1 MTWNT
6 KFVVGSIL
14 IPVVLAAAGWIY
26 TRSSPSNSI
35 TSIPHN
41 TGIVTQGQTGNNI
54 IVPFPAPES
63 ESARRNLLLSKLRQ
77 EYIFSHDGL
86 SSALL
91 AGTEP
96 VPAEW
101 MNKRLAQMGELWR
114 VRVKGGEYEVL
125 LPNNP

>member
-1 MTWNT
+1 MRWNA
-6 KFVVGSIL
+6 KFVVSSIL
-14 IPVVLAAAGWIY
+14 IPVVLAAVGWVY

-54 IVPFPAPES
+54 IVPFPAPEP
-63 ESARRNLLLSKLRQ
+63 ESARRNVLLSKLRQ
-77 EYIFSHDGL
+77 EYIFSHDRL
-86 SSALL
+86 SSALI

-101 MNKRLAQMGELWR
+101 MNKRLAETGELWR
-114 VRVKGGEYEVL
+114 VRVKGSEYEIL